1 MNYSLKQRVIGV
13 LEKYC
18 DCWLS
23 DDDWWY
29 GLWDCDINV
38 YNNEE
43 RAFIISVYG
52 LTPTSDDLY
61 ETYTFLVDIY
71 PQEKYIQIQVI

>member
-1 MNYSLKQRVIGV
+1 MDKNIIFL
-13 LEKYC
+13 LEKHA
-18 DCWLS
+18 DEWMH

-43 RAFIISVYG
+43 GTFIVSVYG
-52 LTPTSDDLY
+52 LTPTSSDLY
-61 ETYTFLVDIY
+61 ETNTSDVKAEFIIKGV
-71 PQEKYIQIQVI
+71 